1 MFYFFDDNISYSE
14 ESQNCIIF
22 EEDQNNEIIYN
33 FKTPVDLKENVF
45 IQENQNQDNSSSLN
59 NSYIALSLD
68 KHDTNSETLKK
79 SNNSSKGI
87 NQKDESNYNY
97 MSLGEIREILQK
109 YNFTE
114 LYNNIIGNENIK
126 DAEYKLCNKKRK
138 RDKDSFIFF
147 KKEEPDK
154 IKRGRKIESNNKK
167 YNREEHS
174 KYSEDN
180 IIKKIKAKILLYP
193 LMFLNNILAKNNT
206 HKKKL
211 YKLDY
216 KYINQLKKE
225 EDMKILKMRLK
236 ELYSLDISSK
246 YNKEKDYNKNYIKS
260 IEKNIKD
267 YPTIMFAFNL
277 RLEDWM
283 ELFFYKKN
291 INEILAKDEEINNAD
306 EETIQIIQNSLIGVE
321 DLLNTI
327 LKKEKNDKKYFS
339 IFTLFLYNY
348 KRWFYIKNA
357 RN

>member
-1 MFYFFDDNISYSE
+1 
-14 ESQNCIIF
+14 
-22 EEDQNNEIIYN
+22 
-33 FKTPVDLKENVF
+33 
-45 IQENQNQDNSSSLN
+45 
-59 NSYIALSLD
+59 
-68 KHDTNSETLKK
+68 
-79 SNNSSKGI
+79 
-87 NQKDESNYNY
+87 
-97 MSLGEIREILQK
+97 
-109 YNFTE
+109 
-114 LYNNIIGNENIK
+114 
-126 DAEYKLCNKKRK
+126 
-138 RDKDSFIFF
+138 
-147 KKEEPDK
+147 
-154 IKRGRKIESNNKK
+154 
-167 YNREEHS
+167 
-174 KYSEDN
+174 
-180 IIKKIKAKILLYP
+180 
-193 LMFLNNILAKNNT
+193 MFLNNILAKNNT

-225 EDMKILKMRLK
+225 EDMKIIKMRLK

-291 INEILAKDEEINNAD
+291 INEILAKDEEIYNAD

-327 LKKEKNDKKYFS
+327 LKKEKNDKQYFS